1 MEIIFK
7 NKIKD
12 DIFDILERLNALDR
26 TSASLDAKYEKI
38 HEMLFEMY
46 TLLVEQGII
55 TVRDY
60 HIIKKAD
67 E

>member
-1 MEIIFK
+1 MRIIFT
-7 NKIKD
+7 NQIKD

-26 TSASLDAKYEKI
+26 TSASLEAKCGKTY
-38 HEMLFEMY
+38 EMLFEMY
-46 TLLVEQGII
+46 KLLVEQGII

-60 HIIKKAD
+60 QIKKAD